1 MVEMTRISRKIVSA
15 AVAVFFVSG
24 WMYARQS
31 ALNPEPDG
39 LESDRQYVAL
49 MEEDK
54 VLQLRE
60 DSIVMA
66 MEHLRTRLRTEPEAR
81 GRISEEILELESRMF
96 AVRNAKGRLV
106 DRINAL
112 EQEWVLARLE
122 GADSSAET
130 KLDESGADAVL
141 PAVGPKLRNLVYN
154 GYFRENL
161 PETEYAVL
169 LRAQNL
175 EGRAV
180 ELVSRYFAN
189 YDSLV
194 LLAGSYEAAT
204 VEDEAVAIYDRF
216 HALTDTNR
224 LLADSLETVWNYI
237 FDNKSY
243 AYGYLLDKI
252 GHDRLL
258 AEQESRLTEAMQRLA
273 GLRDRTVSDK
283 VADYCV
289 RKGVAVDYE
298 MDMARLLGLDAA
310 CDSLS
315 GVRKQVKA
323 VDFRMPKIEI
333 VERFFVDYDSLAF
346 SKTPHYDARHPIPE
360 CRIYARGTI
369 YRILLGTFK
378 IKRPV
383 SLFKGAYPLSYSID
397 SAGKWNYYAG
407 GFATLAEAEA
417 AQQLLKQKGF
427 LRPEIVVWRN
437 GAARNVSQHPDTDAR
452 MYRVEVLDAEELSE
466 SIRAAIVAVAA
477 DAEVSKV
484 GRNLFVVGLFPDKET
499 AEAVAEAIRRTNDE
513 LEIKV
518 VEMAR

>member
-1 MVEMTRISRKIVSA
+1 MTRILPKIVSA

-31 ALNPEPDG
+31 VANPEPAG
-39 LESDRQYVAL
+39 LESDRQYAAL

-54 VLQLRE
+54 LLQLRE
-60 DSIVMA
+60 DSIAMA
-66 MEHLRTRLRTEPEAR
+66 MEFLRARLRTEPEAR
-81 GRISEEILELESRMF
+81 SRISEEILQLENRMF

-122 GADSSAET
+122 GADSSIET
-130 KLDESGADAVL
+130 EVADTGSDAVL
-141 PAVGPKLRNLVYN
+141 PAVGPKVRNLVYN

-161 PETEYAVL
+161 PESEYAVL
-169 LRAQNL
+169 LRAQSL
-175 EGRAV
+175 EFRAM
-180 ELVSRYFAN
+180 ELVNRYFAN
-189 YDSLV
+189 YDSLA
-194 LLAGSYEAAT
+194 LLARSYEAAT
-204 VEDEAVAIYDRF
+204 VEDEAVAIYKRF
-216 HALTDTNR
+216 HVLTDTNR
-224 LLADSLETVWNYI
+224 LLADSLAKVWNYV

-252 GHDRLL
+252 DHDRLL

-273 GLRDRTVSDK
+273 GLRDRTISDK

-289 RKGVAVDYE
+289 RKGVALDYE

-310 CDSLS
+310 RDSLS
-315 GVRKQVKA
+315 VVRKQVEA
-323 VDFRMPKIEI
+323 VDFCVPEIEI

-369 YRILLGTFK
+369 YRILLGTFNA
-378 IKRPV
+378 KRPV
-383 SLFKGAYPLSYSID
+383 SIFKGAYPLSYLID
-397 SAGKWNYYAG
+397 NDGKWNYYAG

-417 AQQLLKQKGF
+417 AQQLLKKKGF
-427 LRPEIVVWRN
+427 IRPEIVVWKHGAVRN
-437 GAARNVSQHPDTDAR
+437 LSQQPDTDGP
-452 MYRVEVLDAEELSE
+452 MFRVEVLGAAELSQP
-466 SIRAAIVAVAA
+466 IRAAIVAVAA

-499 AEAVAEAIRRTNDE
+499 AEAVAEAIRRKDAE

-518 VEMAR
+518 AEAAR